1 MLQDTELLRGEKMVA
16 ERAIE
21 IKSVENFVGEHSL
34 SIVDCWAPWCTPCK
48 AMLPVIDELAQ
59 EMNVAVGKVNI
70 DENRA
75 ITSSYMVMSI
85 PTLLIF
91 KNGQLVDRIT
101 GSTSKNEIKRKIETY
116 I

>member
-1 MLQDTELLRGEKMVA
+1 MVA
-16 ERAIE
+16 ERAME
-21 IKSVENFVGEHSL
+21 IKSVENFVGEHPV

-48 AMLPVIDELAQ
+48 TMLPVIDELAR
-59 EMNVAVGKVNI
+59 EMNVAFGKLNI
-70 DENRA
+70 DEDQSV
-75 ITSSYMVMSI
+75 TSSYMVMSI

-101 GSTSKNEIKRKIETY
+101 GNIPKSEIKRKIETY